1 MFSCFVLLISAG
13 SSSFGQDIDTAQ
25 RTGDSTVHYKSI
37 PKDWRAFL
45 KEKSLKID
53 SFKRREF
60 WEREIADTLTI
71 NEALSFLRDQKADID
86 NFRASLINA
95 GLGDAAVS
103 VDTAADSGGG
113 LTITLNDSLDNTVKT
128 RDTVA
133 QIEDE
138 IQRLLLD
145 IDYLYSST
153 IQLKEEAIVVHDS
166 TNTNGLFAKRMLR
179 VMQKN
184 LVKDGSGTPIFDFP
198 SWGRRF
204 LILLLS
210 LFYFNWVFRLGR
222 KGVTGRQELNV
233 HKNQPVYVPVL
244 KSIILFLILLPF
256 SSSMVPV
263 WALEG
268 SYLLIFILLYGLL
281 YQELSQF
288 KKKVMN
294 IVFLYYFF
302 VILSNLFLSEVWWI
316 RLIAG
321 TANLAGVVLLWSLGR
336 KTDVDNP
343 IGYLHNYIRWALL
356 LCNVVAIVLNGLEYL
371 NISRMWSLVGAIGLL
386 QALSLRA
393 FRDMLLHDLE
403 KQYSKSSERSWIKR
417 LDKRKSIRSLDVFI
431 GFCCTIL
438 ILVVLMNNLHMNREA
453 WGWVDRILGRSLRIG
468 KLDFSFGDLL
478 LVITIFWVANWFQK
492 NLGELLSSS
501 PTETTN
507 SKIALLPIFRL
518 LVVVVALLICFSII
532 GLGLDRLAVI
542 IGALS
547 VGIGLGLQNIVN
559 NFVSGIILI
568 FEKPF
573 KIGDYVEL
581 ADKKG
586 QVVQI
591 GIRSSTLLTDQGA
604 RVIIPNGDLLSGRL
618 VNWTFSESDIRLNMQ
633 LSLESSQDIQEWKV
647 WLARTV
653 RSFDEVDADI
663 PLKIWIKDL
672 TADSYLISLQIGIQH
687 VQYIERFRSKFLEVV
702 KREAVNR
709 NTKVSSS

>member
-1 MFSCFVLLISAG
+1 
-13 SSSFGQDIDTAQ
+13 
-25 RTGDSTVHYKSI
+25 
-37 PKDWRAFL
+37 
-45 KEKSLKID
+45 
-53 SFKRREF
+53 
-60 WEREIADTLTI
+60 
-71 NEALSFLRDQKADID
+71 
-86 NFRASLINA
+86 
-95 GLGDAAVS
+95 
-103 VDTAADSGGG
+103 
-113 LTITLNDSLDNTVKT
+113 
-128 RDTVA
+128 
-133 QIEDE
+133 
-138 IQRLLLD
+138 
-145 IDYLYSST
+145 
-153 IQLKEEAIVVHDS
+153 
-166 TNTNGLFAKRMLR
+166 
-179 VMQKN
+179 
-184 LVKDGSGTPIFDFP
+184 
-198 SWGRRF
+198 
-204 LILLLS
+204 
-210 LFYFNWVFRLGR
+210 
-222 KGVTGRQELNV
+222 
-233 HKNQPVYVPVL
+233 
-244 KSIILFLILLPF
+244 
-256 SSSMVPV
+256 
-263 WALEG
+263 
-268 SYLLIFILLYGLL
+268 
-281 YQELSQF
+281 
-288 KKKVMN
+288 
-294 IVFLYYFF
+294 
-302 VILSNLFLSEVWWI
+302 
-316 RLIAG
+316 
-321 TANLAGVVLLWSLGR
+321 
-336 KTDVDNP
+336 
-343 IGYLHNYIRWALL
+343 
-356 LCNVVAIVLNGLEYL
+356 
-371 NISRMWSLVGAIGLL
+371 MWSLVGAIGLL

-417 LDKRKSIRSLDVFI
+417 LDKRNSIRSLDVFI